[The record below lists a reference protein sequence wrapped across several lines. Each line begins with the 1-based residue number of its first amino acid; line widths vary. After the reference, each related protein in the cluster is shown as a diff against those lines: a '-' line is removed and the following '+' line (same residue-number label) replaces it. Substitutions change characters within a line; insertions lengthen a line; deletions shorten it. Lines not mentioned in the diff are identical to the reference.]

1 MRVVQLFGA
10 GEKWMAHRTGSFTSS
25 DEPGPHLIIVRSGS
39 VELRNPDGER
49 HILTPLMAI
58 IVQRGEQAEFAALED
73 TSLSTVELPA
83 DCVLE

>member
-10 GEKWMAHRTGSFTSS
+10 GEKWMAHRLTSFTSS

-39 VELRNPDGER
+39 VELRTPDWER
-49 HILTPLMAI
+49 QVLTPLMAI
-58 IVQRGEQAEFAALED
+58 IVQPGEQAEFTALED